1 MNISNITKYIGNNVK
16 RKNLRGGYKY
26 YFVLSYS
33 DLFGFKLYEP
43 KTQSRFNVSS
53 ELFEKQFKVLK

>member
-26 YFVLSYS
+26 YFVLAYS

-43 KTQSRFNVSS
+43 KTETRFNVSS
-53 ELFEKQFKVLK
+53 DLFEKQFKVLK

>member
-26 YFVLSYS
+26 YFVLAYS
-33 DLFGFKLYEP
+33 DLFGFKLYEE
-43 KTQSRFNVSS
+43 KTQSRFNVAS
-53 ELFEKQFKVLK
+53 ELFQHQFKILK